1 MSITFPS
8 SRSRWTAALLLGLA
22 CAVQSAVI
30 GVNAPVVPL
39 TPERLG
45 ELESA
50 DLRRAWG
57 QYLEHSAQQRAADKA
72 ALAAER
78 AGSAATPAGPDGGN
92 SEKSMPL
99 NQPAAWYGSAQALL
113 VANNIVSFQTPAGGW
128 GKNQPRDRPV
138 RLPGQDYVAN
148 SNSKHPTP
156 GDFDQAMEPHWS
168 YVGTIDND
176 ATVTEIRF
184 LAKVA
189 AQLPPEQAA
198 AFRQSL
204 LKGLS
209 YLFSAQFPN
218 GAWPQV
224 WPLQGGYHD
233 AITLND
239 NAMVAVAELMGA
251 VARGEQGFH
260 GLPQRVQEQ
269 AALAERRAIESLLAT
284 QVSAHGRK
292 LLWAQQYDALSLA
305 PVSARNYEPAALS
318 SAESAQVL
326 IYLMSLPQPSPAVVQ
341 AVEAGIAALRAIAI
355 EGMVWGKVDEAQGRR
370 LRPRAGAAQ
379 LWARYYDI
387 QTLKPVFGDR
397 DKSLHDDVDD
407 ISLERRNGY
416 AWYGTGP
423 AKALAAYAEWL
434 KSCCAPPQAQQSHDI
449 RRSDGRL
456 QQAASD
462 RADP

>member
-1 MSITFPS
+1 MLKRS
-8 SRSRWTAALLLGLA
+8 STCLRLTAVLLLSLA
-22 CAVQSAVI
+22 SAVQAAVI
-30 GVNAPVVPL
+30 GMNTPVVPL
-39 TPERLG
+39 RPERLS
-45 ELESA
+45 ELKTPE
-50 DLRRAWG
+50 LRKAWG
-57 QYLEHSAQQRAADKA
+57 SYLEDSAKQRAADKG

-78 AGSAATPAGPDGGN
+78 ADGELPPPAPEGGN
-92 SEKSMPL
+92 GEKSMPL
-99 NQPAAWYGSAQALL
+99 NQPPAWYASAQALL

-138 RLPGQDYVAN
+138 RLQGQDYVAN
-148 SNSKHPTP
+148 SNSKHPAQ
-156 GDFDQAMEPHWS
+156 GDFDQALEPDWS

-184 LAKVA
+184 LAKVM

-198 AFRQSL
+198 VFRQSL
-204 LKGLS
+204 LKGLD
-209 YLFSAQFPN
+209 YVFKAQFPN

-233 AITLND
+233 AVTLND
-239 NAMVAVAELMGA
+239 NAMVAVAELMGV

-260 GLPQRVQEQ
+260 GLPKHVQEQ

-284 QVSAHGRK
+284 QVSAQGRK

-341 AVEAGIAALRAIAI
+341 AVEAGVAALRALAI

-379 LWARYYDI
+379 LWARYYDTR
-387 QTLKPVFGDR
+387 TLKPVFGDR

-416 AWYGTGP
+416 AWYSTGP

-434 KSCCAPPQAQQSHDI
+434 KSCCAPLQAQQGHDI

-456 QQAASD
+456 QQAAAN
-462 RADP
+462 RADN